1 MTRNTNTT
9 EDFNPKHNPFVDEL
23 DKFKAPKMLHAAQG
37 LLCQPDIDEDTF
49 LGAQAILM
57 LQGNL

>member
-1 MTRNTNTT
+1 MLNHTTNNDELTL
-9 EDFNPKHNPFVDEL
+9 KHNPFVDEL

-57 LQGNL
+57 LQGSL